1 MAFILVHALA
11 LAATANILSGTLTHL
26 TVLSVGLRINGD
38 KYEPAVIADAGG
50 TVTIMLLMGML
61 HSMS

>member
-38 KYEPAVIADAGG
+38 KYEPAAIADAGG
-50 TVTIMLLMGML
+50 PVR
-61 HSMS
+61 